1 MQELIILHCMHTVGV
16 AYGSGSIEELEKAR
30 VHQTM
35 GRPEDLLSLLQWMAL
50 LRPTPGSNPAPDHR
64 VAA

>member
-30 VHQTM
+30 GHQTM
-35 GRPEDLLSLLQWMAL
+35 GRPEDLLSLLQ
-50 LRPTPGSNPAPDHR
+50 
-64 VAA
+64 